1 MVLNVGKLKSGDFA
15 YVCEDVRRVVQ
26 AAYPAKV
33 KVIIESCLLSTEEKI
48 QACVIAKTAGAHFV
62 KTSTG
67 FNKGGATVEDVAL
80 MRQVVGE
87 SMGVKAAGGIRD
99 YETAVKMI
107 QAGANR
113 LGTSTGI
120 AIVGNV

>member
-1 MVLNVGKLKSGDFA
+1 M
-15 YVCEDVRRVVQ
+15 
-26 AAYPAKV
+26 
-33 KVIIESCLLSTEEKI
+33 
-48 QACVIAKTAGAHFV
+48 IAKAAGAHFV

-67 FNKGGATVEDVAL
+67 FNKAGATVEDVAL

-87 SMGVKAAGGIRD
+87 NMGIKAAGGIRD